1 MLVTLGVYTAVT
13 KWYSN
18 FRQAI
23 IRERKNHEKKSEFF
37 LNESIMNYETV
48 KNFNNEK
55 RELKKYETLL
65 QKL

>member
-1 MLVTLGVYTAVT
+1 MLVTLGFYTAFT
-13 KWYSN
+13 KWYSS
-18 FRQAI
+18 FRQNI
-23 IRERKNHEKKSEFF
+23 IRERKNYEKKSEFF

-55 RELKKYETLL
+55 RELRKYETLL